1 MPGRITPGLA
11 HHRPGAHGMNRNQAI
26 ALAVAAANMVLILLF
41 PPFDTYSLVKSD
53 IPVFGGFSF
62 FSSRDQFMVLNSSLL
77 YLELFVVAINAGIS
91 ILLLRE
97 RKTRVLGGRL
107 TLQNA
112 TLMFVAV
119 NLVVILMFPP
129 FESVYAMTKAS
140 IPTFEGFYFVFA
152 RQQNHVI
159 VTAVLYL
166 EVIFVLVNGAI
177 FWLIF
182 RDRSDATPTAE
193 DALKLMTAM
202 RKRGG

>member
-1 MPGRITPGLA
+1 
-11 HHRPGAHGMNRNQAI
+11 MNRNQAI

-53 IPVFGGFSF
+53 IPVFGGFYF

-77 YLELFVVAINAGIS
+77 FLELFVVAINAGIA

-97 RKTRVLGGRL
+97 RKTRVFSGRL
-107 TLQNA
+107 SLQNA
-112 TLMFVAV
+112 TLVVVAV
-119 NLVVILMFPP
+119 NLVVILLFPP

-140 IPTFEGFYFVFA
+140 IPTFEGFYFLFA

-166 EVIFVLVNGAI
+166 EVIFVLINGAI

-193 DALKLMTAM
+193 EAMKLMTAM
-202 RKRGG
+202 RKRG